1 MRQQSHYR
9 ACESSSGPVEQQSHS
24 HGSLFGTVKVGRAA
38 GVHRQLGTSSSLQQ
52 TPDVPLSPLSSL
64 ALSLVSSFFS
74 LVHHLY
80 LSPQWKKKLTN
91 KQKKNWQSCVP
102 VVKWLFS
109 PITPLPFARLSQ
121 M

>member
-9 ACESSSGPVEQQSHS
+9 ACESSSSPVEQQSHS

-38 GVHRQLGTSSSLQQ
+38 GIHRQLGTSSSLQK
-52 TPDVPLSPLSSL
+52 TPDVPPSPLSSL
-64 ALSLVSSFFS
+64 ALSLVSSFFPRSPS
-74 LVHHLY
+74 LP
-80 LSPQWKKKLTN
+80 LSPVGKKN
-91 KQKKNWQSCVP
+91 KQKNWQSCVP